1 MQYRQYVYCLFAVVS
16 ALPFMAQA
24 DTAQDVLG
32 RIPAPLT
39 VGRPVAMDLE
49 SETFVHRP
57 RKDGSVDSRH
67 IMATLSFRR
76 EGDRISSHRTSQ
88 VLDKDGKEIP
98 KYSSTRT
105 QLLTEEV
112 AVNAE
117 KYQGN
122 RYFGLANVGAADL
135 KKWASEDQDAGCFL
149 SGLVTKEMFVPEL
162 LAKDPKL
169 RPDMED
175 VNGSSCYVIEGKTGE
190 EEVVAWVCPEKGWN
204 FLKYVV
210 HKTGESGIID
220 WTLTV
225 DNIDIEKV
233 GEEFVPVGG
242 SMKIASEFDDGRR
255 SEIRSNVKATNIDL
269 APDFDAMGA
278 FRLDI
283 PDGAIL
289 NDAAGGLRYE
299 VKGGKLFPYVDT
311 STVAALDQG
320 VTAFLDN
327 EESSTPTTNS
337 AQPAV
342 PAQSGQ
348 QATPLLMQRATFQRA
363 AIVMIVIGAAAI
375 VLSVVH
381 SRRKSSGTPT

>member
-1 MQYRQYVYCLFAVVS
+1 
-16 ALPFMAQA
+16 MAQA
-24 DTAQDVLG
+24 DTVQDTLA

-39 VGRPVAMDLE
+39 TGRAIAMDWKSE
-49 SETFVHRP
+49 SFVNRP
-57 RKDGSVDSRH
+57 REDGSVDWRH
-67 IMATLSFRR
+67 ILTTLSFRR
-76 EGDRISSHRTSQ
+76 DGERVDCRRTSQ
-88 VLDKDGKEIP
+88 VLDKDGRQRP
-98 KYSSTRT
+98 GSLSTAT
-105 QLLTEEV
+105 QLLSDGL
-112 AVNAE
+112 AIQAE
-117 KYQGN
+117 KYEDDS
-122 RYFGLANVGAADL
+122 YFGSANIDPAELRKVT
-135 KKWASEDQDAGCFL
+135 SEDHDTGCFL
-149 SGLVTKEMFVPEL
+149 SGLVSEEMFVPKL
-162 LAKDPKL
+162 LAKDSKL
-169 RPDMED
+169 RPDMEE
-175 VNGSSCYVIEGKTGE
+175 VNGSPCYVIECKTGE
-190 EEVVAWVCPEKGWN
+190 EDVVAWVCPEKGWN

-233 GEEFVPVGG
+233 EEEFVPVGG
-242 SMKIASEFDDGRR
+242 SMKIASVFDDGRR
-255 SEIRSNVKATNIDL
+255 SEIRTNVKATNIDL
-269 APDFDAMGA
+269 APDFGAMGA

-311 STVAALDQG
+311 STVAALEQG

-375 VLSVVH
+375 ILSVVH